1 MKKSSVNT
9 KENSSKDNKNQNAVS
24 IATADLDTIYA
35 AVQEYLENGYSY
47 PLFAPG
53 CGCD

>member
-1 MKKSSVNT
+1 MKKSSAST
-9 KENSSKDNKNQNAVS
+9 KETAPKARDQKNSLS

-35 AVQEYLENGYSY
+35 AAQEYLENGYSY
-47 PLFAPG
+47 PLFQPG